1 MKMNKM
7 YYCVMSLEHVL
18 QMLLFKDIYINQN
31 KPRSCQTVLEE
42 PGKQAAE
49 FSISIYPQRN
59 DKNQTPGYLGF
70 TQSIQK

>member
-31 KPRSCQTVLEE
+31 KSRSCQTVLEE

-49 FSISIYPQRN
+49 FS
-59 DKNQTPGYLGF
+59 T
-70 TQSIQK
+70 